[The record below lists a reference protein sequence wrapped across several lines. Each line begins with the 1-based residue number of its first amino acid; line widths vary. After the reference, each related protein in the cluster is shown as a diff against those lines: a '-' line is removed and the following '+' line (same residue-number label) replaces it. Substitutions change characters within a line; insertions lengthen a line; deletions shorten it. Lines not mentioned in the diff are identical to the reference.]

1 MLIDLSQPIHVSG
14 IGKGMVGDAWNVRQ
28 VREKDNLILYM
39 ERGTFTLSID
49 GKIYKAQAGDI
60 IVIPKG
66 VPYMHISGED
76 AYFTT
81 LYFDACCVSDR
92 NESPTVILRKG
103 ANWPQ
108 TYIYSIH
115 QYNPILHIN
124 CLIHCQQNSS
134 VKNIMQ
140 QLGTLNLMRYNVDI
154 LLLNTLFRE
163 LLIAISTE
171 KETRQT
177 ISLHLKRMLK
187 YIEQNYTE
195 DITSSTLAEMFGISQ
210 THVSRLFRK
219 ELQTTSSDYVNRV
232 RISAACELLHN
243 TQLSIGEIA
252 EQVGYD
258 NQYYFNRMFKKYNYI
273 TPGEYRHMQTIL

>member
-1 MLIDLSQPIHVSG
+1 
-14 IGKGMVGDAWNVRQ
+14 
-28 VREKDNLILYM
+28 
-39 ERGTFTLSID
+39 
-49 GKIYKAQAGDI
+49 
-60 IVIPKG
+60 
-66 VPYMHISGED
+66 
-76 AYFTT
+76 
-81 LYFDACCVSDR
+81 
-92 NESPTVILRKG
+92 
-103 ANWPQ
+103 
-108 TYIYSIH
+108 
-115 QYNPILHIN
+115 
-124 CLIHCQQNSS
+124 
-134 VKNIMQ
+134 
-140 QLGTLNLMRYNVDI
+140 MRYNVDI

-171 KETRQT
+171 METRQT

-232 RISAACELLHN
+232 RISAACELLPN

-273 TPGEYRHMQTIL
+273 TPGEYRHTQASV